1 MIAKHEFFF
10 FALSVAVLWLAAQA
24 GTCLRRRLGKMQQD
38 DRDDLTIV
46 LTAGLTLL
54 GLIVGFSFSMAVTR
68 YNQRKDYEA
77 AEASAIRLAY
87 LRAELLPA
95 GDAAR
100 VRELLKG
107 YVRQRV
113 QFYLTHDEAGL
124 QQISAATIQTQ
135 MELWNAARA
144 PAETRQTSTV
154 TLAIA
159 GVNDILNMEGLT
171 QAAWWNRIPVGGW
184 ALMAAIAVC
193 CNFLI
198 GFTARRAEV
207 TRKRFFVLPLLVS
220 IAFFL
225 VADIDNPRHGV
236 IVVHPLNLENVSLLL
251 GAR

>member
-10 FALSVAVLWLAAQA
+10 FALSVPALWLAAQA

-68 YNQRKDYEA
+68 YNQRKDYAA

-87 LRAELLPA
+87 FGAELLPA
-95 GDAAR
+95 DDAAG
-100 VRELLKG
+100 VRG
-107 YVRQRV
+107 
-113 QFYLTHDEAGL
+113 GL
-124 QQISAATIQTQ
+124 QQMSAATLQTQ
-135 MELWNAARA
+135 TELWNAARA
-144 PAETRQTSTV
+144 PAETRQTPTA
-154 TLAIA
+154 TLAIS

-184 ALMAAIAVC
+184 ALMAAFAVC

-198 GFTARRAEV
+198 GFPARRAEV
-207 TRKRFFVLPLLVS
+207 ARKRFFVLPLLVS

-236 IVVHPLNLENVSLLL
+236 IAVHPLNLENVSLLP